1 MNDWNIISNKTSE
14 SETHDFELNPVLQGV
29 LKAVKRNVGANNSNI
44 YEVEVAGKLV
54 SFWGSTVLDPR
65 LEQVSV
71 GDELRIKYL
80 GKKKSEKTGRTFKD
94 FEVANR
100 KPVVTFDGDW
110 NKEIK
115 S

>member
-14 SETHDFELNPVLQGV
+14 SESHDFELNPVLQGV
-29 LKAVKRNVGANNSNI
+29 LKAVKRNIGANNSTI
-44 YEVEVAGKLV
+44 YEVESKGKLI

-65 LEQVSV
+65 LEQVSI
-71 GDELRIKYL
+71 GDELRITYK

-94 FEVANR
+94 YEVANR

-110 NKEIK
+110 SK
-115 S
+115 